1 MQEHSSK
8 IFGDIDSLGGFIQLN
23 LTSQMIHS
31 SLIPIT
37 STSSFSRPTGI
48 NNNSSGH
55 LTSGVV
61 AGGHMMH
68 MFTIKNMMLHAEF
81 LPANS
86 HNTPEY
92 QRSSVQT
99 NSIYSEDGR
108 TTTIVIIFNMAQ
120 SC

>member
-8 IFGDIDSLGGFIQLN
+8 IFGDIIDGLGGFMQLN

-31 SLIPIT
+31 SLMPIK
-37 STSSFSRPTGI
+37 STSSSSLPTGI
-48 NNNSSGH
+48 TNNSSSL

-68 MFTIKNMMLHAEF
+68 MFTIKNMTLHAEF

-92 QRSSVQT
+92 QRPSVQT
-99 NSIYSEDGR
+99 NSIYSEDGMTKIR
-108 TTTIVIIFNMAQ
+108 PGQ
-120 SC
+120 C